1 MINSEDGQGW
11 GLTCSQQ
18 PFTISTP
25 LPHPLLHP
33 IPQGASS
40 VGSWG
45 THRRPL
51 LSKPW
56 LSPRLAAPEPHLP
69 SSQVKHLNMS
79 KDLTGWR
86 KGLGATPM
94 TACLS
99 GWLLQARQD
108 GLDTGSSSGS
118 FLFPY
123 LSYPSSRG
131 FHCLFSCFL
140 TPVLCLG
147 RHPTAGMGDTPL
159 PYLV

>member
-18 PFTISTP
+18 PFTISSP

-56 LSPRLAAPEPHLP
+56 LSPRLAAPEPHPPIPGKIPEYAQRPHRLEESAWSHP
-69 SSQVKHLNMS
+69 SDSTLAKLALAGQA
-79 KDLTGWR
+79 GWSCPR
-86 KGLGATPM
+86 GLFWK
-94 TACLS
+94 LS
-99 GWLLQARQD
+99 VSLQELALQSWL
-108 GLDTGSSSGS
+108 
-118 FLFPY
+118 
-123 LSYPSSRG
+123 
-131 FHCLFSCFL
+131 
-140 TPVLCLG
+140 
-147 RHPTAGMGDTPL
+147 PL
-159 PYLV
+159 PFLLLTHPCHPPGETSNSRYR